1 MEWFKF
7 EDMLKILTSGRS
19 MVLKAGLTKIACLTL
34 SAARVGTKVRMITVV
49 EMVLFQLR
57 MAII

>member
-1 MEWFKF
+1 
-7 EDMLKILTSGRS
+7 
-19 MVLKAGLTKIACLTL
+19 MVLKAGLIRIAYLTL
-34 SAARVGTKVRMITVV
+34 SAAKVGTKVRMITVV